1 MPRQILNKIIAANK
15 PQQMPLSTGTAA
27 APDGCPA
34 LSADPA
40 RKCNLIQRVRPIETT
55 GLDESSQQFGLD

>member
-27 APDGCPA
+27 PDGCPA

-40 RKCNLIQRVRPIETT
+40 RKCNLIQLVRPIETKC
-55 GLDESSQQFGLD
+55 LDESSQQFGLD